1 MERTTASMT
10 ASDSVNLLIFII
22 VSGRQADELKNQLVR
37 ERFYFTQINS
47 SGGPLQ
53 EPTVCLLIGLNSS
66 RLDRLMGVVRAACKR
81 FEEYIPV
88 QMMPP
93 TGLPPMQMIEAQVGG
108 ALVYAVEVEE
118 FIQF

>member
-1 MERTTASMT
+1 MEKPPSCMT
-10 ASDSVNLLIFII
+10 PTDTVNLLVFVI

-53 EPTVCLLIGLNSS
+53 EPTVCLLIGLNDS
-66 RLDRLMGVVRAACKR
+66 RMDRLMGVVQAACKR
-81 FEEYIPV
+81 FQEYIPV
-88 QMMPP
+88 QMAPP
-93 TGLPPMQMIEAQVGG
+93 TGLPPMQMIEAQAGG